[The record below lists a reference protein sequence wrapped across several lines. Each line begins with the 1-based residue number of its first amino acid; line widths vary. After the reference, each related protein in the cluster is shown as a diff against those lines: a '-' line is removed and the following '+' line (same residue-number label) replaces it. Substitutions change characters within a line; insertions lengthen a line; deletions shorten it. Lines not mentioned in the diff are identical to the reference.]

1 MTVWFCAT
9 CGIEHAD
16 TPNPPDICA
25 ICSDDRQYVLPSG
38 QQWSTLADVRK
49 DRSAT
54 IEEMEPDLYG
64 ITVTPKVGIGHRP
77 LMVRTPQGN
86 VLWDAPGFYDD
97 ALIEGIR
104 ALGGLVAIASSHPH
118 LTGASISLSHV
129 FGNIPVWYGQDDQAW
144 VRRPDPAIK
153 FWRDR
158 QEILPGLTLMQCG
171 GHFAGS
177 AVLHWAAGAG
187 GKGAILTGDTI
198 RVNTDLKTVS
208 FMRSFPNLIPLSP
221 RSVQKIADSV
231 GPLAFDR
238 IYSGFGGELLAA
250 GGAEAVRF
258 SAQRYIA
265 WIADKIRDPDERI

>member
-16 TPNPPDICA
+16 SPQPPEICA
-25 ICSDDRQYVLPSG
+25 ICSDDRQYVLPMG
-38 QQWSTLADVRK
+38 QQWSALADVQK
-49 DRSAT
+49 DRAAE
-54 IEEMEPDLYG
+54 IEEMEPDLFG

-77 LMVRTPQGN
+77 LIVRTSHGN
-86 VLWDAPGFYDD
+86 ILWDAPGFYDD
-97 ALIEGIR
+97 ALIDGVKS
-104 ALGGLVAIASSHPH
+104 LGDLVAIASSHPH
-118 LTGASISLSHV
+118 LTGASISISHRLGDV
-129 FGNIPVWYGQDDQAW
+129 PVWYGEDDQRW
-144 VRRPDPAIK
+144 VRRPDPVIS

-158 QEILPGLTLMQCG
+158 QEIVPGVTLIQSG

-198 RVNTDLKTVS
+198 RVNTDLRTVS

-221 RSVQKIADSV
+221 RSVGKIAESV
-231 GPLAFDR
+231 TPLAFDR

-250 GGAEAVRF
+250 GGPEAVRF
-258 SAQRYIA
+258 SAQRYID
-265 WIADKIRDPDERI
+265 WITDKVRDPDERL